1 MARGREQ
8 EDADG
13 KPSIKDNISVP
24 ANKVGKIIGRR
35 GQMIRELVDK
45 SGATIDVTDEV
56 DDDGKTVIRLSGT
69 LETIQKA
76 KTLIARTIDDEP
88 RSPQRSSDNDITV
101 VFEIPEDKGGLVIG
115 ARGAKI
121 REIQADTRVGVN
133 VGSRDTAVNGMIT
146 VTLTGEETRCAN
158 ARRVIEDLI
167 ADVDN
172 GSGRDIPPPELSFSS
187 TMQIPVDMTRA
198 VIGPQGSTIRDI
210 QDRSGAQVD
219 VARRKH
225 AVEGMVEVTFTGP
238 EECCDVAR
246 NMIGDLMEDS
256 SQNRGGYETVMMMIE
271 ESMCGL
277 VIGSR
282 GSNIRSIQD
291 TTRARIRIDKRNEAK
306 DGKVQVAITG
316 SSEQRENARAE
327 IERIISDSGKESNDR
342 TSEARDFV
350 IEVWVPES
358 KCGMIIGRQGSKI
371 SEIQA
376 KTRTRLDVNS
386 KERNDDGM
394 CLILISGIQK
404 EQCEDAK
411 AIVMDI
417 VNDEEREGVRMDRG
431 RRDLGREHQGDGGR
445 GDGGRGEGGR
455 GEGGRGDAGRGEG
468 GRGDRGR
475 GDGGR
480 GSREDGGRGDA
491 GRDGGRGDGR
501 GDDAAFE
508 RGSMDIWVETSSLGR
523 LIGKGGSKIKE
534 IESTYQ
540 VKIDVKKDI
549 IDNQETKV
557 IIVGTKMDV
566 MATRDHIYDIVDE
579 VDDS

>member
-8 EDADG
+8 EAVDG
-13 KPSIKDNISVP
+13 IPAIKDIISVP

-56 DDDGKTVIRLSGT
+56 DDEGKTVIRLSGT
-69 LETIQKA
+69 PETIKKA
-76 KTLIARTIDDEP
+76 KTLIGRTIDDEP
-88 RSPQRSSDNDITV
+88 RTPQRPSENDITLE
-101 VFEIPEDKGGLVIG
+101 FEIPEDKGGLVIG

-121 REIQADTRVGVN
+121 REIQQETRVGVN
-133 VGSRDTAVNGMIT
+133 VGSRDTAIEGMII
-146 VTLTGEETRCAN
+146 VTLTGDQNRCQD
-158 ARRVIEDLI
+158 ARKVIEDLI

-172 GSGRDIPPPELSFSS
+172 GPGRDIPQEVLYSS
-187 TMQIPVDMTRA
+187 TMQIPVDMTRN

-225 AVEGMVEVTFTGP
+225 AIDGMIDVTFTGP
-238 EECCDVAR
+238 QECCEHAR
-246 NMIGDLMEDS
+246 SMINDLLEDS
-256 SQNRGGYETVMMMIE
+256 NQNRGGGYDTVMMMIE

-282 GSNIRSIQD
+282 GSNIRSIQES
-291 TTRARIRIDKRNEAK
+291 TGARIRIDKRNEAR

-316 SSEQRENARAE
+316 SSDQREEAKSE
-327 IERIISDSGKESNDR
+327 INRIISDSARENNDR
-342 TSEARDFV
+342 DRSYGSGESV

-394 CLILISGIQK
+394 CLILISGVQR
-404 EQCEDAK
+404 EQCEEAK

-417 VNDEEREGVRMDRG
+417 VNDDDREGGGRVDRG
-431 RRDLGREHQGDGGR
+431 RREPEDDG
-445 GDGGRGEGGR
+445 
-455 GEGGRGDAGRGEG
+455 
-468 GRGDRGR
+468 
-475 GDGGR
+475 
-480 GSREDGGRGDA
+480 
-491 GRDGGRGDGR
+491 
-501 GDDAAFE
+501 

-534 IESTYQ
+534 IEGNYH
-540 VKIDVKKDI
+540 VKIDVKKDHQEG
-549 IDNQETKV
+549 NETKV
-557 IIVGTKMDV
+557 ILIGTKRDV
-566 MATRDHIYDIVDE
+566 LATRDHIYDIVDE
-579 VDDS
+579 VPVDDS